1 MSKLINVQKKGI
13 LCSLNKVFDKQI
25 YENIINTGELSKVNN
40 KIEKYLKRFNNIND
54 FNSLRT
60 ANVDCNYFITK
71 SIYYGNFLSSWNLK
85 NHEYNTLLSLNT
97 FKKEVLN
104 SQKITIKINNNNDKI
119 NENINE
125 KISYYYN
132 NQIKIIKLMI
142 FLYYN
147 FNLRMQYIEFSIPII
162 FDYKVLHVYNR
173 DSNILLFS
181 NIMEYHRNVISFS
194 YNNDCNNK
202 LELILNKYQCGL

>member
-13 LCSLNKVFDKQI
+13 LSSLNKVFDIQI

-85 NHEYNTLLSLNT
+85 NHEYNKLLLPNAL
-97 FKKEVLN
+97 KKDVLN
-104 SQKITIKINNNNDKI
+104 SQKLMIKSNDKI
-119 NENINE
+119 NEKINE
-125 KISYYYN
+125 KVSYYYN
-132 NQIKIIKLMI
+132 NHIKIIKLMI

-147 FNLRMQYIEFSIPII
+147 FNLRMKYIEFSIPII

-173 DSNILLFS
+173 DSNVLLFS

-194 YNNDCNNK
+194 NNNDCNNK

>member
-13 LCSLNKVFDKQI
+13 LCSLNKIFDKQI
-25 YENIINTGELSKVNN
+25 YENIINTGELSKVNT
-40 KIEKYLKRFNNIND
+40 KIEKYLKRFSNIND

-85 NHEYNTLLSLNT
+85 NHEYNKVLSPNT
-97 FKKEVLN
+97 
-104 SQKITIKINNNNDKI
+104 QKLMIKSNDKT

-125 KISYYYN
+125 KVSYYYN
-132 NQIKIIKLMI
+132 NHIKIIKLMI

-147 FNLRMQYIEFSIPII
+147 FNLRMKYIEFSIPII

-173 DSNILLFS
+173 DSNILLLS

-194 YNNDCNNK
+194 NNNDCNNK